1 MTNNA
6 LIRQFEQGL
15 IPCDAFHH
23 ADHVRVAFAYLCE
36 YSVAEALER
45 FVVALKRFATACGK
59 PQLYNENI
67 TRSYFALI
75 SERMAARE
83 GSSWEEFSRCNPDL
97 LVWKRGNPEALLSR
111 SSQ

>member
-1 MTNNA
+1 MTNKEF
-6 LIRQFEQGL
+6 IRQFEQGL

-59 PQLYNENI
+59 PQLYKEDL
-67 TRSYFALI
+67 TRAYFALI
-75 SERMAARE
+75 SERMVASE
-83 GSSWEEFSRCNPDL
+83 GSSWEEFARRNPDL
-97 LVWKRGNPEALLSR
+97 LIWKRGNPEALLSR
-111 SSQ
+111 YSQ

>member
-1 MTNNA
+1 VTNKEF
-6 LIRQFEQGL
+6 IRQFEQGL

-59 PQLYNENI
+59 PQLYKEDL
-67 TRSYFALI
+67 TRAYFALI
-75 SERMAARE
+75 SERMVASE
-83 GSSWEEFSRCNPDL
+83 GSSWEEFARRNPDL
-97 LVWKRGNPEALLSR
+97 LIWKRGNPEALLSR
-111 SSQ
+111 YSQ